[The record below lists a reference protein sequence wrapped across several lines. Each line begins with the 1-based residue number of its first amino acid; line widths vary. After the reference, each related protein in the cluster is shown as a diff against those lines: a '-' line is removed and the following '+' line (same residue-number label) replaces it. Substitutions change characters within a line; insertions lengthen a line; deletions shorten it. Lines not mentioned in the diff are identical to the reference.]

1 MVMKCF
7 RKEYSKR
14 DYIENTFSKIADKLE
29 ISTYSDNKG
38 KYEMVKERRQLT
50 TIMFIMFWD
59 FSMVELMWNEVWL
72 LVTNWYIR
80 VAERLKEFFSGNL
93 EISGKS

>member
-1 MVMKCF
+1 MLMKCF

-50 TIMFIMFWD
+50 TIMFII
-59 FSMVELMWNEVWL
+59 FSLALWNILHLRRHFE
-72 LVTNWYIR
+72 I
-80 VAERLKEFFSGNL
+80 LKKYQKNSV
-93 EISGKS
+93 

>member
-80 VAERLKEFFSGNL
+80 VAERLKEFSSGNL